1 MAFACTTDLDG
12 EFMEAGVANLSEFLV
27 ETAAARPDRPALRL
41 GDHITSYAELDAG
54 SARAAALLRAEG
66 VRPGDRIALMLPN
79 VPEFV
84 VLYYGALR
92 AGAIVVPLN
101 PLLKERETAYHL
113 TDSGAVLLFEWHQA
127 PGEGTQGAAAAGVR
141 RVAVEPASFAA
152 LLAGHEPCTEVAR
165 TADDDVAVLLYTS
178 GTTGKPKGAALTH
191 GGLRHNTEVMK
202 VHVTRMTPD
211 DVVVGCLPLFHIF
224 GQICTMSVA
233 VCSGASL
240 TLVPRFDP
248 QTVLDAIAGDRATVF
263 GGVPTMYAALL
274 QHPADADVTSLRMC
288 VSGGA
293 SLPVEVLHGFEKRFG
308 CAVLEGFGMSET
320 SPVVTFNHLDRP
332 RKAGSIGTPIQDV
345 EVRLL
350 DDKGRDAGAGEIGEL
365 AVRGP
370 NVMKGYWNRPAE
382 TAAAIP
388 DGWLR
393 TGDLARRDDDG
404 YFYIVDRKKDMIIR
418 GGYNVYPREIE
429 EVLHEHPAVALAAVV
444 GVPHQQLGEEVAA
457 AVVLRPEARATAE
470 ELRQYVKDR
479 VAAYK
484 YPRVVRLMDTL
495 PMGPSG
501 KILKREISARATSPA
516 SGVSPVSP

>member
-1 MAFACTTDLDG
+1 M
-12 EFMEAGVANLSEFLV
+12 ANLAEYLV
-27 ETAAARPDRPALRL
+27 ETAQRQPGRPALRL
-41 GDHITSYAELDAG
+41 GDQVTGYAELDER

-66 VRPGDRIALMLPN
+66 VRPGDRVALMLPN

-84 VLYYGALR
+84 VLYYGVLR
-92 AGAIVVPLN
+92 AGGVVVPMN
-101 PLLKERETAYHL
+101 PLLKTRETEYHL

-127 PGEGTQGAAAAGVR
+127 PGEGARGAAAAGVR
-141 RVAVEPASFAA
+141 HTAVEPAAFAQA
-152 LLAGHEPCTEVAR
+152 LAGHEPLPGVAE

-178 GTTGKPKGAALTH
+178 GTTGRPKGATLTH
-191 GGLRHNTEVMK
+191 GGLRHNTEVNT
-202 VHVTRMTPD
+202 VHVQRMTPE

-233 VCSGASL
+233 VRAGASL
-240 TLVPRFDP
+240 TLIPRFEP
-248 QTVLDAIAGDRATVF
+248 QAVLDAIARDGATVF
-263 GGVPTMYAALL
+263 EGVPTMYAALL
-274 QHPADADVTSLRMC
+274 QHPAGADVSTLRMC

-293 SLPVEVLHGFEKRFG
+293 SLPVEILHGFERGFG

-320 SPVVTFNHLDRP
+320 SPVVTFNHPDRP

-350 DDKGRDAGAGEIGEL
+350 DDKGQDVAPGEVGEL

-370 NVMKGYWNRPAE
+370 NVMKGYWNRPEE

-393 TGDLARRDDDG
+393 SGDLARQDEDG
-404 YFYIVDRKKDMIIR
+404 YLYIVDRKKDMIIR

-429 EVLHEHPAVALAAVV
+429 EALHEHPAVALAAVV
-444 GVPHQQLGEEVAA
+444 GVPHAHLGEEIAA
-457 AVVLRPEARATAE
+457 AVVLRPGAHATPD
-470 ELRQYVKDR
+470 ELREFVKDR

-484 YPRVVRLMDTL
+484 YPREVWLMDSL
-495 PMGPSG
+495 PTGPSG
-501 KILKREISARATSPA
+501 KILKREITA
-516 SGVSPVSP
+516 PVG

>member
-1 MAFACTTDLDG
+1 M
-12 EFMEAGVANLSEFLV
+12 ANLAEFLV
-27 ETAAARPDRPALRL
+27 ETAARRPQRPALRL
-41 GDHITSYAELDAG
+41 GPDVTSYAELDER

-66 VRPGDRIALMLPN
+66 VRPGDRVAVMLPN

-84 VLYYGALR
+84 VLYYAALR

-113 TDSGAVLLFEWHQA
+113 TDSGAVLLLEWHRA
-127 PGEGTQGAAAAGVR
+127 PGEGARGAAASGVR
-141 RVAVEPASFAA
+141 RVAVEPSSFAA
-152 LLAGHEPCTEVAR
+152 LLAGHEPLGEVAR

-191 GGLRHNTEVMK
+191 GGLRHNTEVMEN
-202 VHVTRMTPD
+202 HVARMTAE

-224 GQICTMSVA
+224 GQVCTMSVA
-233 VCSGASL
+233 VRSGASL

-248 QTVLDAIAGDRATVF
+248 QTVLEAIARDRATVF
-263 GGVPTMYAALL
+263 EGVPTMYAALL
-274 QHPADADVTSLRMC
+274 QHLTDADVSTLRMC
-288 VSGGA
+288 ISGGA
-293 SLPVEVLHGFEKRFG
+293 SLPVEVLHGFEERFG

-332 RKAGSIGTPIQDV
+332 RKAGSIGTPIRDV

-350 DDKGRDAGAGEIGEL
+350 DDRGQDVGAGEIGEL

-370 NVMKGYWNRPAE
+370 NLMKGYWNRPQE
-382 TAAAIP
+382 TAAAVP

-393 TGDLARRDDDG
+393 TGDLARRDEDG
-404 YFYIVDRKKDMIIR
+404 YLYIVDRKKDMIIR

-444 GVPHQQLGEEVAA
+444 GVPHEQLGEEIAA
-457 AVVLRPEARATAE
+457 AVVLRPGAAATVE

-484 YPRVVRLMDTL
+484 YPRAVWLMDAL

-501 KILKREISARATSPA
+501 KILKREISAA
-516 SGVSPVSP
+516 VSAPKG

>member
-1 MAFACTTDLDG
+1 M
-12 EFMEAGVANLSEFLV
+12 ANLAEYLV
-27 ETAAARPDRPALRL
+27 ETAQRQPGRPALRL
-41 GDHITSYAELDAG
+41 GDQVTGYAELDER

-66 VRPGDRIALMLPN
+66 VRPGDRVALMLPN

-84 VLYYGALR
+84 VLYYGVLR
-92 AGAIVVPLN
+92 AGGVVVPMN
-101 PLLKERETAYHL
+101 PLLKTRETEYHL

-127 PGEGTQGAAAAGVR
+127 PGEGARGAAAAGVR
-141 RVAVEPASFAA
+141 HTAVEPAAFAQA
-152 LLAGHEPCTEVAR
+152 LAGHEPLPGVAE

-178 GTTGKPKGAALTH
+178 GTTGRPKGATLTH
-191 GGLRHNTEVMK
+191 GGLRHNTEVNT
-202 VHVTRMTPD
+202 VHVQRMTPE

-233 VCSGASL
+233 VRAGASL
-240 TLVPRFDP
+240 TLIPRFEP
-248 QTVLDAIAGDRATVF
+248 QAVLDAIARDGATVF
-263 GGVPTMYAALL
+263 EGVPTMYAALL
-274 QHPADADVTSLRMC
+274 QHPAGADVSTLRMC

-293 SLPVEVLHGFEKRFG
+293 SLPVEILHGFERRFG

-320 SPVVTFNHLDRP
+320 SPVVTFNHPDRP

-350 DDKGRDAGAGEIGEL
+350 DDKGQDVAPGEVGEL

-370 NVMKGYWNRPAE
+370 NVMKGYWNRPEE

-393 TGDLARRDDDG
+393 SGDLARQDEDG
-404 YFYIVDRKKDMIIR
+404 YLYIVDRKKDMIIR

-429 EVLHEHPAVALAAVV
+429 EALHEHPAVALAAVV
-444 GVPHQQLGEEVAA
+444 GVPHAHLGEEIAA
-457 AVVLRPEARATAE
+457 AVVLRPGAHATPD
-470 ELRQYVKDR
+470 ELREFVKDR

-484 YPRVVRLMDTL
+484 YPREVWLMDSL
-495 PMGPSG
+495 PTGPSG
-501 KILKREISARATSPA
+501 KILKREITA
-516 SGVSPVSP
+516 PVG